1 MARSEVL
8 EASSLPH
15 GLDVGVLDPH
25 DGSIVRSNIV
35 FKLGVAAIVLGVFG
49 LLLES
54 GLPDLALVAG
64 GFAVAALAIWL
75 GLRVRGDE

>member
-1 MARSEVL
+1 VS
-8 EASSLPH
+8 
-15 GLDVGVLDPH
+15 
-25 DGSIVRSNIV
+25 SNIV

-49 LLLES
+49 LLLGS

-64 GFAVAALAIWL
+64 GFAVAALAIWI